1 MKQMYLLSLPFKSL
15 NGGISMRPYTVCEKE
30 NDVEK
35 EFMNYANYKIVDS
48 EKWLKHYK
56 EKEETDMVEY
66 KQKELDFWI
75 MVREQKIYGCDTVFY
90 K

>member
-1 MKQMYLLSLPFKSL
+1 MKQMYLLYLPYKSI
-15 NGGISMRPYTVCEKE
+15 NGGISMRPYAVCEKE
-30 NDVEK
+30 DDVKK

-48 EKWLKHYK
+48 EKLLKHYK

-75 MVREQKIYGCDTVFY
+75 MVIEQEIYGCDTVFC